1 MVRYLYHK
9 NTHVSYI
16 CQRDLLASRIFFKSL
31 SEFMGRAMPPHHPRC
46 SGIACVNSFPGPGRR
61 RLCGIP
67 GAGGCP
73 AGLRRARCLW
83 CQGGFRRLLFR
94 AGSRQLLPARS
105 SATTRSCASVTSTTR
120 PHRAS
125 SAMAVTVPGGHRRY
139 LFGGIIRAVVGAPVP
154 QGGVIHQRIP
164 AERLADFTVPA
175 SVRQGSLLRGR
186 SSRAASPAGGAARLP
201 SPLLQG

>member
-9 NTHVSYI
+9 NTHVSCI

-31 SEFMGRAMPPHHPRC
+31 SEFMAEQC
-46 SGIACVNSFPGPGRR
+46 RR
-61 RLCGIP
+61 TIHGAAALPVLILFRVQA
-67 GAGGCP
+67 GAGFAAFQVQVAALLGF
-73 AGLRRARCLW
+73 
-83 CQGGFRRLLFR
+83 GGHVACGAK
-94 AGSRQLLPARS
+94 AGSGGYFFALGHGNFFQPAVAPHAILRVGHFHH
-105 SATTRSCASVTSTTR
+105 AAPQSVIRNGGHGT
-120 PHRAS
+120 
-125 SAMAVTVPGGHRRY
+125 GGHRRY